1 MNGYLIGSVIG
12 TCLAIFDLVF
22 LGLIKEVYL
31 GNFNKNWIWLA
42 CIGYGFVPFL
52 FYKGLQYTSLT
63 ILNLSWDIMSDII
76 VTSAGILFFK
86 EYIGT
91 TKAIGIAFAI
101 IALMIMSIEDFINVT
116 KN

>member
-1 MNGYLIGSVIG
+1 MNGYLIGSIIG
-12 TCLAIFDLVF
+12 VCLALFDLIF
-22 LGLIKEVYL
+22 LGLIKEVHL
-31 GNFNKNWIWLA
+31 GNFSKNWILLA
-42 CIGYGFVPFL
+42 CIGYGLVPFI

-86 EYIGT
+86 EYLGT

-101 IALMIMSIEDFINVT
+101 IALMIFSIDDFIKET
-116 KN
+116 KK